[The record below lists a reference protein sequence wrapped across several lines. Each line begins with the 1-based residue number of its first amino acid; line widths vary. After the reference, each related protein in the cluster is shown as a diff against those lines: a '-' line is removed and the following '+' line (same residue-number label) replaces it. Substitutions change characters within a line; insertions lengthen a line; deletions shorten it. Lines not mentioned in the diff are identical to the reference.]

1 MPELEVRYPCP
12 VCLGVTMDKTPVGQP
27 AVGQPPA
34 GQGGTLLLDHC
45 KRCGGVW
52 FEAGEVQRLHG
63 YRPEL
68 LWEAIAQR
76 SEPFRMQCHG
86 CQSFVERDATACAAC
101 GWRNVLDCPVCQR
114 PMETA
119 THRGVRLDACRSCK
133 GVWFDHSELA
143 SVWLLAF
150 AVSLRNHQNRSLA
163 PDAMVGD
170 GALVVLDALTY
181 SPELL
186 LGGARVV
193 GHAAAMSAD
202 ALGGALAH
210 APEAA
215 SVVVEAAGDAA
226 AGVFAVVVEILG
238 GLFS

>member
-1 MPELEVRYPCP
+1 MPELETRYPCP
-12 VCLGVTMDKTPVGQP
+12 VCLGITMDKTPVGQTS
-27 AVGQPPA
+27 VGQSPA

-45 KRCGGVW
+45 RRCGGVW

-63 YRPEL
+63 YRPEV
-68 LWEAIAQR
+68 LWEAIALR

-86 CQSFVERDATACAAC
+86 CHCFVERDATACPAC

-150 AVSLRNHQNRSLA
+150 ATSLRNRQSPSRV
-163 PDAMVGD
+163 PDAAED
-170 GALVVLDALTY
+170 GTLVVLDALTY
-181 SPELL
+181 APWLVVD
-186 LGGARVV
+186 GMRVA
-193 GHAAAMSAD
+193 GHAAAISAD
-202 ALGGALAH
+202 ALAQ
-210 APEAA
+210 APQAVG
-215 SVVVEAAGDAA
+215 VVVEAAGDAA
-226 AGVFAVVVEILG
+226 AGVFEAVLEILG

>member
-1 MPELEVRYPCP
+1 MRELEVRYPCP
-12 VCLGVTMDKTPVGQP
+12 VCLGVIMDKTPVGRP
-27 AVGQPPA
+27 PVGRPSA

-45 KRCGGVW
+45 GRCGGVW

-86 CQSFVERDATACAAC
+86 CQSFVERDATACNAC

-119 THRGVRLDACRSCK
+119 THRGVKLDACRSCK

-150 AVSLRNHQNRSLA
+150 ATSLRNRQSPSRVRGA
-163 PDAMVGD
+163 AED
-170 GALVVLDALTY
+170 GTLVVLDALMYT
-181 SPELL
+181 PWLVVD
-186 LGGARVV
+186 GMRVA

-226 AGVFAVVVEILG
+226 AGVFETVVEILC